1 MALITNFTILLVLAC
16 ISHQLMLSSCQKSQG
31 KRGRV
36 DRGQD
41 RSKGMKVSRQSKSV
55 TPQPIKGKMVTKDK
69 SDCTWAAIGED
80 LFTLSVTCKKG
91 DRSFSCEYVARP
103 AVCPE
108 YVSNVRLYWKQ
119 IARALKKQKNLCQ
132 DSKAMI
138 RAGMCRRAASDANFR
153 LHNAARIP
161 APPSAPRPASTGV
174 KSCLPDNKKL
184 AYEYCKDSWSSFCTF
199 FFTMV
204 QDGDCWN
211 REKTK
216 TTVDSAVNAC
226 LIIDS

>member
-31 KRGRV
+31 RRGKV

-41 RSKGMKVSRQSKSV
+41 KSKGIKVSRQPKSV
-55 TPQPIKGKMVTKDK
+55 TPQPIKGKMVSKDK
-69 SDCTWAAIGED
+69 SECTWAATGDD

-91 DRSFSCEYVARP
+91 DRSFSCVYVARP

-108 YVSNVRLYWKQ
+108 YVSNDSRYWQQ
-119 IARALKKQKNLCQ
+119 IRRALKKQKNFCR
-132 DSKAMI
+132 DSKTMI
-138 RAGMCRRAASDANFR
+138 KAGMCRRAAIDANFR

-174 KSCLPDNKKL
+174 KSCQSDNKKL
-184 AYEYCKDSWSSFCTF
+184 ADEYCKDSWSSFCTF

-204 QDGDCWN
+204 HDGDC
-211 REKTK
+211 
-216 TTVDSAVNAC
+216 
-226 LIIDS
+226 